1 MSKHKYNWLIIK
13 QEYMGNKTMTLS
25 ELAKKHGVGYSRIT
39 KLCAKEGWVKE
50 REEKWKTLTEEAI
63 EEVDGDIKDFLK
75 RHIKLA
81 KFAQGKAVKKLV
93 SIVDEDL
100 SEKGAISLLN
110 TGLKAERELYPKQIQ
125 VSGALGV
132 ADAEMSPEM
141 GKAIYE
147 SFRKQLGRK
156 KPSIHGGVSQKTKR
170 RK

>member
-1 MSKHKYNWLIIK
+1 MSKHTVNWTIIK
-13 QEYMGNKTMTLS
+13 QEFMGDKNITLVD
-25 ELAKKHGVGYSRIT
+25 LVKKHGVGYSRIT

-93 SIVDEDL
+93 SIGNEDL
-100 SEKGAISLLN
+100 TEKGAISLLN

-125 VSGALGV
+125 ISGQMAIT
-132 ADAEMSPEM
+132 DAEMSPEM
-141 GKAIYE
+141 RDAIYE
-147 SFRKQLGRK
+147 TFRAKLGRK

-170 RK
+170 RN